1 MATLRYFNTFIDEEP
16 IGNLLESRSKSWPQ
30 LGGTGHA
37 TEEIEKK
44 ETQAANYVAE
54 LQGKWST
61 TFGERQSPM
70 SPKPQ
75 PTRSANKGSRGH
87 PVVCRRP
94 CIRFAKGG
102 CELGD
107 ACGYCHH
114 EHPGYVAPNK
124 RQRVK
129 LDYMETGELLAVLLP
144 HVRRSIEVA
153 QIEAT
158 NIIEML
164 EGEVGSTQAPSVD
177 RLQFQTGCDGIK
189 VFQRLRL
196 LCCVVAELRF
206 SKSIRCPSAPTVE
219 LDMALESWNGL
230 RPKTKTV
237 LRNASRPLRQDSDPS
252 SDLFKCGESFDES
265 FNETF
270 EEVFGRSVEVLTL
283 SRICLTFCA
292 DIVPLPAAKVTV
304 EKAEK
309 VDKVKLGIEALNG
322 LNDAA
327 VHAHDVAT
335 AALDEVKEVKTLS
348 KDDKVLPS
356 KGSATH
362 GSGKCRPC
370 AWYWKPQGCQNDK
383 DCGYC
388 HLCPEGE
395 LKNRKKSKVA
405 AMRMGALVPASKT
418 HKTKSYSGARVLK
431 LSPLL

>member
-1 MATLRYFNTFIDEEP
+1 MAPKLPIQNRSTISPRCKSSP
-16 IGNLLESRSKSWPQ
+16 IGPRRHDRRQTRWADYTPTCGAWHEAHSPWPEGTTYAGISSMFLQTPPGHLETSDERAQLWPATPTPSG
-30 LGGTGHA
+30 GGTGYGFGVMERSSETHHGLSGDTHGHA
-37 TEEIEKK
+37 AH
-44 ETQAANYVAE
+44 AAHAAH
-54 LQGKWST
+54 LH
-61 TFGERQSPM
+61 P
-70 SPKPQ
+70 
-75 PTRSANKGSRGH
+75 PTR
-87 PVVCRRP
+87 
-94 CIRFAKGG
+94 
-102 CELGD
+102 
-107 ACGYCHH
+107 
-114 EHPGYVAPNK
+114 VAH
-124 RQRVK
+124 
-129 LDYMETGELLAVLLP
+129 LAAAAA
-144 HVRRSIEVA
+144 HA
-153 QIEAT
+153 A
-158 NIIEML
+158 
-164 EGEVGSTQAPSVD
+164 A
-177 RLQFQTGCDGIK
+177 
-189 VFQRLRL
+189 
-196 LCCVVAELRF
+196 
-206 SKSIRCPSAPTVE
+206 
-219 LDMALESWNGL
+219 
-230 RPKTKTV
+230 
-237 LRNASRPLRQDSDPS
+237 
-252 SDLFKCGESFDES
+252 
-265 FNETF
+265 
-270 EEVFGRSVEVLTL
+270 
-283 SRICLTFCA
+283 
-292 DIVPLPAAKVTV
+292 AAKVTV